1 MNVARNKIKVLKG
14 IEQCKLLQIFIA
26 SDNLLKLANNELDI
40 FTNFSK
46 LTVVDLIGNPMIEA
60 DSYRKRLLC
69 VVPGLLSIDY
79 EKVPVEERSHI
90 VRKSGKVL
98 TFEFIERLVSDLENH
113 STLNLNDHSFQM
125 IALDRN
131 ATSK

>member
-1 MNVARNKIKVLKG
+1 M
-14 IEQCKLLQIFIA
+14 
-26 SDNLLKLANNELDI
+26 
-40 FTNFSK
+40 
-46 LTVVDLIGNPMIEA
+46 VDLIGNPIVEA
-60 DSYRKRLLC
+60 DGYRKRLLC
-69 VVPGLLSIDY
+69 IVPGLLSVDY

-98 TFEFIERLVSDLENH
+98 TFEFIEKMFPDLENQT
-113 STLNLNDHSFQM
+113 SLNLDGQFFQM